1 MTQVNLE
8 VLSKLSKTDLLAMVE
23 KMAKAQNSGLM
34 VKRNSAGGL
43 YIRHDTFKEFS
54 SAKQKEYVA
63 GINIPANTALALFG
77 NPELCKEIF
86 ERIKSM

>member
-23 KMAKAQNSGLM
+23 KMTKAQNSGLM

-43 YIRHDTFKEFS
+43 YIRHDSFKEFS

-63 GINIPANTALALFG
+63 GINIPANTAVALFG
-77 NPELCKEIF
+77 NQELCKEIF